1 MADPKEPSTTGI
13 GKPAVQSPDRHQLS
27 DETNPGE
34 EAREPRA
41 NPMSGGAAVEPD
53 PLRDPIANRNT
64 EGPRQAGVT
73 PRPTDKPTE

>member
-1 MADPKEPSTTGI
+1 MPIPKNRVPQASANQPYSRLTAINSVTRPI
-13 GKPAVQSPDRHQLS
+13 LAKKPAS
-27 DETNPGE
+27 
-34 EAREPRA
+34 A